1 MSITDEI
8 RQTLSAYL
16 DGELDADVA
25 RKIEALV
32 ASNPDVE
39 AELMALT
46 QTDALVKD
54 AFDGILADPVPLT
67 LAREITGPA
76 KSSRWPMGAMAASV
90 AALVVGIGIGTYG
103 GLAPVPSAPGWL
115 DHVAD
120 YHRVYAAETH
130 HLVEVGADE
139 ADHIQTWIGNRT
151 GVNFNIPDLTE
162 FGLTFEGGRLLV
174 ANGKPVAQLMYRDAA
189 GTVFALCFQSS
200 GQGATDGF
208 TDGSRDGIGMQVWRT
223 DTAAF
228 VLVGPDG
235 SPLLP
240 SIAQDAAQQ
249 V

>member
-1 MSITDEI
+1 MRITDDI

-16 DGELDADVA
+16 DGELEPDVA
-25 RKIEALV
+25 HEVEALV
-32 ASNPDVE
+32 ASDPDVE

-54 AFDGILADPVPLT
+54 AFDGMLSDPVPLSI
-67 LAREITGPA
+67 AREISGSTQ
-76 KSSRWPMGAMAASV
+76 SRRWPMTAMAASV

-120 YHRVYAAETH
+120 YHRVYAAETR

-208 TDGSRDGIGMQVWRT
+208 TDGSRKGIVMQVWRT

-235 SPLLP
+235 SPLLS
-240 SIAQDAAQQ
+240 SIAKDAALQ